1 MQTMAKAETFLQHIK
16 SSNVSCEL
24 VEYIYVQL
32 PYLFTVILDAYL
44 FQFQLQWP
52 GT

>member
-1 MQTMAKAETFLQHIK
+1 MQTMAKAEPFLQHNK

-32 PYLFTVILDAYL
+32 SYLFTVILDAYL
-44 FQFQLQWP
+44 LHMQL
-52 GT
+52 